1 MTVYFV
7 AMKANPAMVKI
18 GSSKDMDRRLRAI
31 SVATPIILF
40 ATCDGDCVEERYFQ
54 KKFADLR
61 VEGEWFKPNDGMLNF
76 IAANTEPCHVE
87 YGKSETR
94 WTLRKPDGRKHLDGL
109 VAHKLMQMVVSSYSR
124 DITVGRALEKIYLSL
139 EQLGEGWTRRRV
151 RSLHEQAALRVD
163 AYELIDLLKL
173 SGMSEQ
179 EWIPWLRG
187 DYHQAI
193 LEAAE

>member
-7 AMKANPAMVKI
+7 AMKADPGLVKI
-18 GSSKDMDRRLRAI
+18 GSSKDMLRRLRAI
-31 SVATPIILF
+31 SVATPIVLF
-40 ATCDGDCVEERYFQ
+40 ATCDGDSVEERYFQ
-54 KKFADLR
+54 KKFAGLR
-61 VEGEWFKPNDGMLNF
+61 VEGEWFRADEEMLNF

-87 YGKSETR
+87 YGKSDTR

-109 VAHKLMQMVVSSYSR
+109 VAHKLMQMTVASYSR
-124 DITVGRALEKIYLSL
+124 DVTVGRALEHIYLSL
-139 EQLGEGWTRRRV
+139 SELGEGWTRRRV

-173 SGMSEQ
+173 SGMPEQ

-187 DYHQAI
+187 DYHQAT
-193 LEAAE
+193 LDAAE